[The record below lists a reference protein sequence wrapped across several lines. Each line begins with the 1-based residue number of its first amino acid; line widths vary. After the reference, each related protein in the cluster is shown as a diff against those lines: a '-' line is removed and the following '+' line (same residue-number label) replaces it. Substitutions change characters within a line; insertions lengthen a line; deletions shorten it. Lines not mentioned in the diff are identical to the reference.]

1 MAAVQKRNR
10 NTRQVITAAAS
21 FQLQLLLRLFHH
33 LHHMAHGTP
42 SNAQQYSRNQA
53 SQSVAGYRL
62 PGCRSK
68 NSPAAGGW
76 YVGRTSL
83 VITWEGT
90 GQGSV
95 RASSENETESKENKS
110 FGPRTLRLR
119 HGAYR
124 MGRHDASQGP
134 CGSGGWKMMIVLMVG
149 CGDDVGIVIESNS
162 LPVWH
167 ARASWRDAPWT
178 RIALRKDGT
187 VQVFSLPPLSRPSVR
202 ACPCRVRER
211 ITPFASCKTR
221 RKRKGE

>member
-1 MAAVQKRNR
+1 
-10 NTRQVITAAAS
+10 
-21 FQLQLLLRLFHH
+21 
-33 LHHMAHGTP
+33 MAHGTP
-42 SNAQQYSRNQA
+42 SNAQQCSRNQA
-53 SQSVAGYRL
+53 SPSVASYRL

-134 CGSGGWKMMIVLMVG
+134 CGSGDWKMMIMLMVG
-149 CGDDVGIVIESNS
+149 CGGDVGIVIESLS
-162 LPVWH
+162 GMRGQAGEMLPG
-167 ARASWRDAPWT
+167 RASHCERMA
-178 RIALRKDGT
+178 R
-187 VQVFSLPPLSRPSVR
+187 SRCSHSHL
-202 ACPCRVRER
+202 CRVHSSVLVRVGSE
-211 ITPFASCKTR
+211 K
-221 RKRKGE
+221 E